1 MVECTNGRRWGA
13 VTGLIAF
20 AFCSLVPSTWAL
32 ESVTVGQDGDLT
44 WLSAGAAVVSSI
56 PAEYLAPPDPNN
68 PGGTPSFITGNAP
81 GNLVEFDSSD
91 FPGSIAPLRVPD
103 CPEGTCLEAN
113 VASNTVDR
121 GGSIRLPTFSD
132 FSLQYKRP
140 DLDTDLLEIISSKPG
155 GEEDAIEFKL
165 QNAFGQLLILDMGS
179 RFPVNRIRFYPR
191 NAVQK
196 SPGTPFQSDFLRA
209 FESFTNDGE
218 DVSRSGVQIWDPLL
232 TERDNR
238 KPVVDI
244 PVDPPR
250 YVRSVRLKSLTQFDF
265 EIDEIEVYGNGFLP
279 RAVFLS
285 DIYDAG
291 QAANWVQLRWVE
303 EVLGDPQNSGMQ
315 IRTRTGS
322 DDSPFVLT
330 RRLRGLPAAEEIPFS
345 LDDPTRHMT
354 RQEYEK
360 LPDFDDQG
368 REWEPGSAQDD
379 LVNWS
384 PFSTPFPA
392 EDGNGPG
399 SPIVS
404 PNPRRYFQFQ
414 VLFESEELEAA
425 RILRSVSFD
434 LLSPPLA
441 DDVVGEIYPRE
452 VAPSTSTTFVYA
464 VRPRM
469 RTPGL
474 IGFDTIEISTPAR
487 VESIDQLELWDRSGQ
502 LVASRQFSSL
512 DDRTEVDGFR
522 IVSVEDDRFSVSF
535 PKVTQDSTQVRVQFR
550 TSVLNYSTSF
560 AAAAVDGSDPTA
572 RQAITSGDAADL
584 AAEDNPDLSGTTV
597 LSPKVQNT
605 GLLARLDFAPNPFTP
620 NGDGVNDEIGV
631 HYSLLSLSVPRPVE
645 ITIFDLAGRQVRSL
659 FRGDELS
666 GRYIDK
672 GWDGRDDNGGLVAPG
687 VYLLK
692 ITAKGDGGSDQ
703 RMRSIAV
710 VY

>member
-1 MVECTNGRRWGA
+1 LVLAALVSACL
-13 VTGLIAF
+13 VTGA
-20 AFCSLVPSTWAL
+20 SAL
-32 ESVTVGQDGDLT
+32 ESVTIGQDGDLT
-44 WLSAGAAVVSSI
+44 WQSTGTARVTPI
-56 PAEYLAPPDPNN
+56 TAEYLAPPDPTN
-68 PGGTPSFITGNAP
+68 PGGTPSFLVGNAP
-81 GNLVEFDSSD
+81 GNLIEFDSHD
-91 FPGSIAPLRVPD
+91 FPGSIGPLRVPD
-103 CPEGTCLEAN
+103 CPTGTCEEAN
-113 VASNTVDR
+113 VASDTRAR

-132 FSLQYKRP
+132 FTLQYKRP
-140 DLDTDLLEIISSKPG
+140 DLDTDLQEIISSTPG
-155 GEEDAIEFKL
+155 GEEDAIEFKR
-165 QNAFGQLLILDMGS
+165 QNAFGQLLIMDMGS

-196 SPGTPFQSDFLRA
+196 SPGTPFQGDFLRA
-209 FESFTNDGE
+209 FEAFTNDGN
-218 DVSRSGVQIWDPLL
+218 DVSRSGVQIWAPLI
-232 TERDNR
+232 TVRDNR
-238 KPVVDI
+238 VPVVDI
-244 PVDPPR
+244 LVDPPR
-250 YVRSVRLKSLTQFDF
+250 YVQSVRLKSLTQFDF
-265 EIDEIEVYGNGFLP
+265 EIDELEVYGRGFLP
-279 RAVFLS
+279 RALFLS

-303 EVLGDPQNSGMQ
+303 EVLGDPQFSDIQ

-354 RQEYEK
+354 RLEYEQ
-360 LPDFDDQG
+360 LPQFDNLG

-384 PFSTPFPA
+384 PFSTPFPP
-392 EDGNGPG
+392 EDANGPG

-404 PNPRRYFQFQ
+404 PSPRRYFQFQ
-414 VLFESEELEAA
+414 VLFDSEDLEAA
-425 RILRSVSFD
+425 RVLGSLSFD
-434 LLSPPLA
+434 LLAPPLA

-452 VAPSTSTTFVYA
+452 VEPSASTSFVYA
-464 VRPRM
+464 VRPSM

-487 VESIDQLELWDRSGQ
+487 VESIDQLELWDRDGQ
-502 LVASRQFSSL
+502 LMGSRQFSSL

-522 IVSVEDDRFSVSF
+522 IASVEDDRFSVSF

-560 AAAAVDGSDPTA
+560 SADAVDGSDPTA
-572 RQAITSGDAADL
+572 RQAITPGDAADL

-597 LSPKVQNT
+597 LSPQVQNT
-605 GLLARLDFAPNPFTP
+605 GLLARLEFTPNPFTP

-645 ITIFDLAGRQVRSL
+645 IAIFDLAGRQIRSL
-659 FRGDELS
+659 FKGEELS

-692 ITAKGDGGSDQ
+692 ITADGDGGNDQ